1 MANQEVNTPDFDSQS
16 DYEVEEIDLTEDRLY
31 QVLSTMLED
40 TNGNNICECVNK
52 LNQNFDTHN
61 KLLLQIL
68 NKLDAQTTN

>member
-16 DYEVEEIDLTEDRLY
+16 DYEVEEIDLTEDKLY

>member
-1 MANQEVNTPDFDSQS
+1 MANQEVNTPDFDSQP
-16 DYEVEEIDLTEDRLY
+16 DYEVEEIDLTEDKLY

>member
-1 MANQEVNTPDFDSQS
+1 MAHQEVNTPDFDSQS
-16 DYEVEEIDLTEDRLY
+16 EYDVEEIDLTEDRMY

-40 TNGNNICECVNK
+40 HNGNNICECVNK

-68 NKLDAQTTN
+68 EKLDAQTTN